1 MCFVVTCLNCL
12 VFFLSPLFLFSQSY
26 VYPLGEETR
35 SSVWQLLRPQCF
47 GLVKVTLSR
56 CKAQLRRMNSGRLTW
71 PWHPSNH
78 PKQPDLCINKPPCIT
93 PPPKPPRDPP
103 LAGPTPTLPWDG
115 LLWNAAHGEES
126 RCRRSICPTY
136 LREREGDAEV
146 RQVWCSTSTRQWQV
160 VCARVFMCVF
170 VWLCVTDSQ
179 IKGLKGSD

>member
-126 RCRRSICPTY
+126 RCRRSICP
-136 LREREGDAEV
+136 REISEKERATQRCG
-146 RQVWCSTSTRQWQV
+146 RYGV
-160 VCARVFMCVF
+160 VLLQGNDRLSVPVF
-170 VWLCVTDSQ
+170 LCVCLCDCVWQ
-179 IKGLKGSD
+179 IPRLKV